1 MLITVA
7 ERKTE
12 YKKAEYGKAEGK
24 HKLERLLS
32 GIAAGRPEDMSEL
45 YSLTR
50 TAVYSLALS
59 YLGNAH
65 DAQDITQDTFV
76 QVWERAGQYRPS
88 GSPMGWLLTVCRNL
102 ALMRIRRADRHAD
115 LDDSGWDAIPAEEKG
130 ISVEERA
137 LLQDALSLLDVN
149 ERRVVMLHAAAGMK
163 HREIAALLEMPLP
176 TVLSKYHRAIK
187 KLRAFMKGAEIV

>member
-7 ERKTE
+7 EIKT
-12 YKKAEYGKAEGK
+12 EYGKAEGRRE
-24 HKLERLLS
+24 LERLLS

-45 YSLTR
+45 YSRTR

-76 QVWERAGQYRPS
+76 QVWERAGQYRPN

-102 ALMRIRRADRHAD
+102 ALMRIRMADRHAD

-130 ISVEERA
+130 ISVEERV
-137 LLQDALSLLDVN
+137 LLQDALALLDKN

-163 HREIAALLEMPLP
+163 HREIAVLLEMPLA

>member
-7 ERKTE
+7 EIKT
-12 YKKAEYGKAEGK
+12 EYGKAEGRRE
-24 HKLERLLS
+24 LERLLS

-45 YSLTR
+45 YSRTR

-76 QVWERAGQYRPS
+76 QVWERAGQYRPN
-88 GSPMGWLLTVCRNL
+88 GSPMGWLLTICRNL
-102 ALMRIRRADRHAD
+102 ALMRIRKADRHAD
-115 LDDSGWDAIPAEEKG
+115 LDDSVWDAIPTEEKG
-130 ISVEERA
+130 LSVEERA
-137 LLQDALSLLDVN
+137 LLQDALALLDKN

-163 HREIAALLEMPLP
+163 HREIAVLLEMPLA

>member
-7 ERKTE
+7 EIKT
-12 YKKAEYGKAEGK
+12 EYGKAEGRRE
-24 HKLERLLS
+24 LERLLS

-45 YSLTR
+45 YSRTR

-76 QVWERAGQYRPS
+76 QVWERAGQYRPN

-102 ALMRIRRADRHAD
+102 ALMRIRKANRHAD

-130 ISVEERA
+130 LSVEERA
-137 LLQDALSLLDVN
+137 LLQDALALLDKN

-163 HREIAALLEMPLP
+163 HREIAVLLEMPLA

>member
-7 ERKTE
+7 EIKT
-12 YKKAEYGKAEGK
+12 EYGKAEGRRE
-24 HKLERLLS
+24 LERLLS

-45 YSLTR
+45 YSRTR

-59 YLGNAH
+59 YLGNAY

-76 QVWERAGQYRPS
+76 QVWERAGQYRPN

-102 ALMRIRRADRHAD
+102 ALMRIRKADRHAD

-130 ISVEERA
+130 LSVEERA
-137 LLQDALSLLDVN
+137 LLQDALALLDKN

-163 HREIAALLEMPLP
+163 HREIAVLLEMPLA

>member
-7 ERKTE
+7 EIKT
-12 YKKAEYGKAEGK
+12 EYGKAEGRRELK
-24 HKLERLLS
+24 RLLS

-45 YSLTR
+45 YSRTR

-76 QVWERAGQYRPS
+76 QVWERAGQYRPN

-102 ALMRIRRADRHAD
+102 ALMRIRKADRHAD

-130 ISVEERA
+130 LSVEERA
-137 LLQDALSLLDVN
+137 LLQDALALLDKN

-163 HREIAALLEMPLP
+163 HREIAVLLEMPLA

>member
-7 ERKTE
+7 EIKT
-12 YKKAEYGKAEGK
+12 EYGKAEGRRE
-24 HKLERLLS
+24 LERLLS

-45 YSLTR
+45 YSRTR

-76 QVWERAGQYRPS
+76 QVWERAGQYRPN

-137 LLQDALSLLDVN
+137 LLQDALALLDEN

-163 HREIAALLEMPLP
+163 HREIASLLEMPLA
-176 TVLSKYHRAIK
+176 TVLSKYHRALK

>member
-7 ERKTE
+7 EIKT
-12 YKKAEYGKAEGK
+12 EYGKAEGRRE
-24 HKLERLLS
+24 LERLLS

-45 YSLTR
+45 YSRTR

-76 QVWERAGQYRPS
+76 QVWERAGQYRPN

-102 ALMRIRRADRHAD
+102 ALMRIRKADRHAD

-130 ISVEERA
+130 LSVEERA
-137 LLQDALSLLDVN
+137 LLQDALTLLDKN

-163 HREIAALLEMPLP
+163 HREIAVLLEMPLA

>member
-7 ERKTE
+7 EIKT
-12 YKKAEYGKAEGK
+12 EYGKAEGRRE
-24 HKLERLLS
+24 LERLLS

-45 YSLTR
+45 YSRTR

-76 QVWERAGQYRPS
+76 QVWERAGQYRPN

-102 ALMRIRRADRHAD
+102 ALMRIRKADRHAD
-115 LDDSGWDAIPAEEKG
+115 LDDFGWDAIPAEEKG

-137 LLQDALSLLDVN
+137 LLQDALALLDKN

-163 HREIAALLEMPLP
+163 HREIAVLLEMPLA

>member
-1 MLITVA
+1 
-7 ERKTE
+7 
-12 YKKAEYGKAEGK
+12 
-24 HKLERLLS
+24 
-32 GIAAGRPEDMSEL
+32 MSEL
-45 YSLTR
+45 YSRTR

-76 QVWERAGQYRPS
+76 QVWERAGQYRPN

-102 ALMRIRRADRHAD
+102 ALMRIRKADRHAD

-137 LLQDALSLLDVN
+137 LLQDALALLDKN

-163 HREIAALLEMPLP
+163 HREIAVLLEMPLA

>member
-7 ERKTE
+7 EIKT
-12 YKKAEYGKAEGK
+12 EYGKAEGRRE
-24 HKLERLLS
+24 LERLLS

-45 YSLTR
+45 YSRTR

-76 QVWERAGQYRPS
+76 QVWERAGQYRPN

-102 ALMRIRRADRHAD
+102 ALMRIRKADRHAD

-130 ISVEERA
+130 LSVEERA
-137 LLQDALSLLDVN
+137 LLQDALSLLDAN
-149 ERRVVMLHAAAGMK
+149 ERRVVMLHAVAGMK
-163 HREIAALLEMPLP
+163 HREIASLLEMPLS
-176 TVLSKYHRAIK
+176 TVLSKDHIALK

>member
-7 ERKTE
+7 EIKT
-12 YKKAEYGKAEGK
+12 EYGKAKGRRE
-24 HKLERLLS
+24 LERLLS

-45 YSLTR
+45 YSRTR

-76 QVWERAGQYRPS
+76 QVWERAGQYRPN

-102 ALMRIRRADRHAD
+102 ALMRIRKADRHAD

-130 ISVEERA
+130 LSVEERA
-137 LLQDALSLLDVN
+137 LLQDALALLDKN

-163 HREIAALLEMPLP
+163 HREIAVLLEMPLA

>member
-7 ERKTE
+7 EIKT
-12 YKKAEYGKAEGK
+12 EYGKAEGRRE
-24 HKLERLLS
+24 LERLLS
-32 GIAAGRPEDMSEL
+32 GIATGRPEDMSEL
-45 YSLTR
+45 YSRTR

-76 QVWERAGQYRPS
+76 QVWERAGQYRPN

-102 ALMRIRRADRHAD
+102 ALMRIRKADRHAD

-130 ISVEERA
+130 LSVEERA
-137 LLQDALSLLDVN
+137 LLQDALALLDKN

-163 HREIAALLEMPLP
+163 HREIAVLLEMPLA

>member
-7 ERKTE
+7 EIKTE
-12 YKKAEYGKAEGK
+12 YRKAEGRRE
-24 HKLERLLS
+24 LERLLS

-45 YSLTR
+45 YSRTR

-76 QVWERAGQYRPS
+76 QVWERAGQYRPN

-102 ALMRIRRADRHAD
+102 ALMRIRKADRHAD

-130 ISVEERA
+130 LSVEERA
-137 LLQDALSLLDVN
+137 LLQDALALLDKN

-163 HREIAALLEMPLP
+163 HREIAVLLEMPLA

>member
-7 ERKTE
+7 EIKT
-12 YKKAEYGKAEGK
+12 EYGKAEGRRE
-24 HKLERLLS
+24 LERLLS

-45 YSLTR
+45 YSRTR

-76 QVWERAGQYRPS
+76 QVWERAGQYRPN

-137 LLQDALSLLDVN
+137 LLQDALSLLDEN

-163 HREIAALLEMPLP
+163 HREIASLLEMPLA
-176 TVLSKYHRAIK
+176 TVLSKYHRALK

>member
-7 ERKTE
+7 EIKT
-12 YKKAEYGKAEGK
+12 EYGKAEGRRE
-24 HKLERLLS
+24 LERLLS

-45 YSLTR
+45 YSRTR

-76 QVWERAGQYRPS
+76 QVWERAGQYRPN

-102 ALMRIRRADRHAD
+102 ALMRIRKADRHAD

-130 ISVEERA
+130 LSVEERA
-137 LLQDALSLLDVN
+137 LLQDALALLDKN

-163 HREIAALLEMPLP
+163 HRERAVLLEMPLA

>member
-7 ERKTE
+7 EIKT
-12 YKKAEYGKAEGK
+12 EYGKAEGRRE
-24 HKLERLLS
+24 LERLLS
-32 GIAAGRPEDMSEL
+32 GIAAGRSEDMSEL
-45 YSLTR
+45 YSRTR

-76 QVWERAGQYRPS
+76 QVWERAGQYRPN

-137 LLQDALSLLDVN
+137 LLQDALALLDEN

-163 HREIAALLEMPLP
+163 HREIASLLEMPLA
-176 TVLSKYHRAIK
+176 TVLSKYHRALK

>member
-7 ERKTE
+7 EIKT
-12 YKKAEYGKAEGK
+12 EYGKAEGRRE
-24 HKLERLLS
+24 LERLLS

-45 YSLTR
+45 YSRTR

-76 QVWERAGQYRPS
+76 QVWERAGQYRPN

-102 ALMRIRRADRHAD
+102 ALMRIRKADRHAD

-130 ISVEERA
+130 LSVEERA
-137 LLQDALSLLDVN
+137 LLQDALALLDKN
-149 ERRVVMLHAAAGMK
+149 ERQVVMLHAAAGMK
-163 HREIAALLEMPLP
+163 HREIAVLLEMPLA

>member
-7 ERKTE
+7 EIKT
-12 YKKAEYGKAEGK
+12 EYGKAEGRRE
-24 HKLERLLS
+24 LERLLS

-45 YSLTR
+45 YSRTR

-76 QVWERAGQYRPS
+76 QVWERAGQYRPN

-102 ALMRIRRADRHAD
+102 ALMRIRKADRHAD
-115 LDDSGWDAIPAEEKG
+115 LDDSGWDAILAEEKG
-130 ISVEERA
+130 LSVEERA
-137 LLQDALSLLDVN
+137 LLQDALALLDKN

-163 HREIAALLEMPLP
+163 HREIAVLLEMPLA

>member
-7 ERKTE
+7 EIKT
-12 YKKAEYGKAEGK
+12 EYGKAEGRRE
-24 HKLERLLS
+24 LERLLS

-45 YSLTR
+45 YSRTR

-76 QVWERAGQYRPS
+76 QVWERAGQYRPN

-102 ALMRIRRADRHAD
+102 ALMRIRKADRHAD

-130 ISVEERA
+130 LSVEERA
-137 LLQDALSLLDVN
+137 LLQDALALLDKN

-163 HREIAALLEMPLP
+163 HREIAVLLEMPRA

-187 KLRAFMKGAEIV
+187 QLRAFMKGAEIV

>member
-1 MLITVA
+1 MLITVI
-7 ERKTE
+7 EIKT
-12 YKKAEYGKAEGK
+12 EYGKAEGRRE
-24 HKLERLLS
+24 LERLLS

-45 YSLTR
+45 YSRTR

-76 QVWERAGQYRPS
+76 QVWERAGQYRPN

-102 ALMRIRRADRHAD
+102 ALMRIRKADRHAD

-130 ISVEERA
+130 LSVEERA
-137 LLQDALSLLDVN
+137 LLQDALALLDKN

-163 HREIAALLEMPLP
+163 HREIAVLLEMPLA

>member
-7 ERKTE
+7 EIKT
-12 YKKAEYGKAEGK
+12 EYGKAEGRRE
-24 HKLERLLS
+24 LERLLS

-45 YSLTR
+45 YIRTR

-76 QVWERAGQYRPS
+76 QVWERAGQYRPN

-102 ALMRIRRADRHAD
+102 ALMRIRKADRHAD

-130 ISVEERA
+130 LSVEERA
-137 LLQDALSLLDVN
+137 LLQDALALLDKN

-163 HREIAALLEMPLP
+163 HREIAVLLEMPLA

>member
-7 ERKTE
+7 EIKT
-12 YKKAEYGKAEGK
+12 EYGKAEGRRE
-24 HKLERLLS
+24 LERLLS

-45 YSLTR
+45 YSRTR

-76 QVWERAGQYRPS
+76 QVWERAGQYRPN

-137 LLQDALSLLDVN
+137 LLQGALALLDKN
-149 ERRVVMLHAAAGMK
+149 ERRVVMLHAAVGMK
-163 HREIAALLEMPLP
+163 HREIAVLLEMPLA

>member
-7 ERKTE
+7 EIKT
-12 YKKAEYGKAEGK
+12 EYGKAEGRRE
-24 HKLERLLS
+24 LERLLS

-45 YSLTR
+45 YSRTR
-50 TAVYSLALS
+50 TAIYSLALS

-76 QVWERAGQYRPS
+76 QVWERAGQYRPN

-102 ALMRIRRADRHAD
+102 ALMRIRKADRHAD

-130 ISVEERA
+130 LSVEERA
-137 LLQDALSLLDVN
+137 LLQDALALLDKN

-163 HREIAALLEMPLP
+163 HREIAVLLEMPLA

>member
-7 ERKTE
+7 EIKT
-12 YKKAEYGKAEGK
+12 EYGKAEGRRE
-24 HKLERLLS
+24 LERLLS

-45 YSLTR
+45 YSRTR

-76 QVWERAGQYRPS
+76 QVWERAGQYRPN

-102 ALMRIRRADRHAD
+102 ALMRIRKADRHAD

-130 ISVEERA
+130 LSVEERA
-137 LLQDALSLLDVN
+137 LLQDALALLDKN

-163 HREIAALLEMPLP
+163 HREIASLLEMPLA
-176 TVLSKYHRAIK
+176 TVLSKYHRALK

>member
-7 ERKTE
+7 EIKT
-12 YKKAEYGKAEGK
+12 EYGKAEGRRE
-24 HKLERLLS
+24 LERLVS

-45 YSLTR
+45 YSRTR

-76 QVWERAGQYRPS
+76 QVWERAGQYRPN

-102 ALMRIRRADRHAD
+102 ALMRIRKADRHAD

-130 ISVEERA
+130 LSVEERA
-137 LLQDALSLLDVN
+137 LLQDALALLDKN

-163 HREIAALLEMPLP
+163 HREIAVLLEMPLA

>member
-7 ERKTE
+7 EIKT
-12 YKKAEYGKAEGK
+12 EYGKAEGRRE
-24 HKLERLLS
+24 LERLLS

-45 YSLTR
+45 YSRTR

-76 QVWERAGQYRPS
+76 QVWERAGQYRPN

-130 ISVEERA
+130 LSVEERA
-137 LLQDALSLLDVN
+137 LLQDALALLDEN

-163 HREIAALLEMPLP
+163 HREIAVLLEMPLA

>member
-7 ERKTE
+7 EIKT
-12 YKKAEYGKAEGK
+12 EYGKAEGRRE
-24 HKLERLLS
+24 LERLLS

-45 YSLTR
+45 YSRTR

-76 QVWERAGQYRPS
+76 QVWERAGQYRS
-88 GSPMGWLLTVCRNL
+88 NGSPMGWLLTVCRNL
-102 ALMRIRRADRHAD
+102 ALMRIRKADRHAD

-130 ISVEERA
+130 LSVEERA
-137 LLQDALSLLDVN
+137 LLQDALALLDKN

-163 HREIAALLEMPLP
+163 HREIAVLLEMPLA

>member
-7 ERKTE
+7 EIKT
-12 YKKAEYGKAEGK
+12 EYGKAEGRRE
-24 HKLERLLS
+24 LERLLS

-45 YSLTR
+45 YSRTR

-76 QVWERAGQYRPS
+76 QVWERAGQYRPN

-130 ISVEERA
+130 LSVEERA
-137 LLQDALSLLDVN
+137 LLQDALSLLDAY
-149 ERRVVMLHAAAGMK
+149 ERRVVMLHAVAGMK
-163 HREIAALLEMPLP
+163 HREIASLLEMPLS
-176 TVLSKYHRAIK
+176 TVLSKYHRALK

>member
-7 ERKTE
+7 EIKT
-12 YKKAEYGKAEGK
+12 EYGKAEGRRE
-24 HKLERLLS
+24 LERLLS

-45 YSLTR
+45 YSRTR

-76 QVWERAGQYRPS
+76 QVWERAGQYRPN

-130 ISVEERA
+130 LSVEERA
-137 LLQDALSLLDVN
+137 LLQDALSLLDAN
-149 ERRVVMLHAAAGMK
+149 ERRVVMLHAVAGMK
-163 HREIAALLEMPLP
+163 HREIASLLEMPLA
-176 TVLSKYHRAIK
+176 TVLSKYHRALK

>member
-7 ERKTE
+7 EIKT
-12 YKKAEYGKAEGK
+12 EYGKAEGRRE
-24 HKLERLLS
+24 LERLLS

-45 YSLTR
+45 YSRTR

-76 QVWERAGQYRPS
+76 QVWERAGQYRPN

-102 ALMRIRRADRHAD
+102 ALMRIRKADRHVD

-130 ISVEERA
+130 LSVEERA
-137 LLQDALSLLDVN
+137 LLQDALALLDKN

-163 HREIAALLEMPLP
+163 HREIAVLLEIPLA